1 MTNSTNT
8 LTTFNH
14 PQFGSIRVI
23 TKDNEPW
30 FVAKDVCE
38 SLGLSTKNGTAPHLL
53 TLEADEK
60 WVADRRD
67 CVGLFN
73 RVQAPSYILISESGF
88 YKLILRANSSPVATA
103 FQNWVT
109 REVLPAIRKDGMYVM
124 GEEQVKTG
132 EKSLEEL
139 ALMVVT
145 GLQAK
150 IARLA
155 EEKAIV
161 EAKVLELAPKASK
174 YDRYLEAAGR
184 LFGVSGRVF
193 GQGCGVLGGISTR
206 PRSLLGLPLSR
217 QPLSLGYLLTGHVFC
232 E

>member
-1 MTNSTNT
+1 MTNSANA

-14 PQFGSIRVI
+14 PQFGSIRMI
-23 TKDNEPW
+23 TKDNDPW
-30 FVAKDVCE
+30 FVARDVCDI
-38 SLGLSTKNGTAPHLL
+38 LGISNTGNAYARLD
-53 TLEADEK
+53 ADEK
-60 WVADRRD
+60 CYIQRTD
-67 CVGLFN
+67 VGMNPGRSLM
-73 RVQAPSYILISESGF
+73 LISESGF

-124 GEEQVKTG
+124 GEEKVKTG

-174 YDRYLEAAGR
+174 YDRYLEADGR

-217 QPLSLGYLLTGHVFC
+217 QPLSLGYLLTGHAFC